1 MNEVTMNY
9 YTLLYVKQINNKDLL
24 YSTGNYIPYFII
36 TIRGKSLKKNMY
48 NLSNLKKNICVSN

>member
-9 YTLLYVKQINNKDLL
+9 YTLLYVKQINNEDLL
-24 YSTGNYIPYFII
+24 YSTGNCIPYFII

-48 NLSNLKKNICVSN
+48 NLNNLKKNI